1 MEVITSYL
9 ENLFL
14 NLPRTPEVLRAKEEL
29 AHMMEDKYNE
39 LIAENKKPNE
49 AIGIVISEFGDL
61 EELAD
66 ELGIGAIY
74 GGPKQAAP
82 FSVDE
87 TKENNRRVVNLNTA
101 EKYLSYTRSV
111 SKWIAAGVM
120 LCICS
125 PVFLLICAG
134 IDGQF
139 KRLSDFT
146 IIAAGVVPLLLMIA
160 VAVFLFI
167 YFGSKLEQFE
177 FLKKEPFVL
186 TPDAEHK
193 IQQTETEI
201 RPKSITGI
209 AAGVVL
215 CIISVIPTLIASGSS
230 WGNAYAV
237 FSVVYLLLLIS
248 IAVACFIICGMPL
261 ECIKILLQKEE
272 YEASRKKGRKI
283 IDSVAGIYWLLV
295 TAVYLFWSFTSTNWE
310 HTWIIW
316 PIAGVVFGAIAVL
329 CQAIEKWRSVE

>member
-14 NLPRTPEVLRAKEEL
+14 NLPKTPEVLRAKEEL

-39 LIAENKKPNE
+39 LITAGKKHNE

-66 ELGIGAIY
+66 ELGLGALY
-74 GGPKQAAP
+74 RGPKQAAP
-82 FSVDE
+82 FSIDE
-87 TKENNRRVVNLNTA
+87 SKENNKRVVDLKTA
-101 EKYLSYTRSV
+101 EEYLFYTRSV

-134 IDGQF
+134 IDEQF
-139 KRLSDFT
+139 MHLSDFT
-146 IIAAGVVPLLLMIA
+146 MIAAGVIPLLLMIA
-160 VAVFLFI
+160 GAVFLFI
-167 YFGSKLEQFE
+167 YFGSRLEQYDY
-177 FLKKEPFVL
+177 LKKELFVL
-186 TPDAEHK
+186 TPDADQK
-193 IQQTETEI
+193 LQQLEDEI
-201 RPKSITGI
+201 RPKSTIGI
-209 AAGVVL
+209 AIGVVL
-215 CIISVIPTLIASGSS
+215 CITSVIPTLIVSCSS
-230 WGNAYAV
+230 WGDAYAV
-237 FSVVYLLLLIS
+237 LSVVYLLLLIS

-261 ECIKILLQKEE
+261 ECIKILRQKEE

-283 IDSVAGIYWLLV
+283 IDSIAGIYWLLV
-295 TAVYLFWSFTSTNWE
+295 TAVYLFWSFTSTSWG

-316 PIAGVVFGAIAVL
+316 PVAGVAFGAIAIA
-329 CQAIEKWRSVE
+329 CQAVEKCREL

>member
-111 SKWIAAGVM
+111 SKW
-120 LCICS
+120 
-125 PVFLLICAG
+125 
-134 IDGQF
+134 
-139 KRLSDFT
+139 
-146 IIAAGVVPLLLMIA
+146 IAAGVVPLLLMIA

-272 YEASRKKGRKI
+272 YEASRKKSRKI